1 MQQEEEGQAGEASTL
16 PLASSLAFDRK
27 DYMLNLLHGYS
38 EGCQRACLQLLSQLC
53 VRMLLTLWGP
63 TPSCAGRAWRD
74 VRGAGGAGAG
84 PGRSRGPAVGP
95 AAAGRGPGAPRA
107 AAAATFPLLLAP
119 SRGPP
124 QKAQLRRPRSACTA
138 AAPGI
143 PPLRGP
149 PAPGSPLRLLAVIQP
164 AEWVGNETAVW
175 AVVLG
180 QAHRSPCKVKI

>member
-1 MQQEEEGQAGEASTL
+1 MSTSL
-16 PLASSLAFDRK
+16 PAAFISIMCTYVINPLGANPQLRRPCMARCAWGRRGGRWPWSLPR
-27 DYMLNLLHGYS
+27 
-38 EGCQRACLQLLSQLC
+38 
-53 VRMLLTLWGP
+53 T
-63 TPSCAGRAWRD
+63 
-74 VRGAGGAGAG
+74 
-84 PGRSRGPAVGP
+84 RSRTRSCRA
-95 AAAGRGPGAPRA
+95 GPGAPRA
-107 AAAATFPLLLAP
+107 AAEATFPLLLAP

-149 PAPGSPLRLLAVIQP
+149 PAPGSPLRLLAVIQL